1 MATISNSQKFIDF
14 FQDDEVIRE
23 MLERLDINDV
33 NNEESIESSE
43 SVESSESEIDET
55 MLEEYDEEMTI
66 SN

>member
-43 SVESSESEIDET
+43 SEIDET
-55 MLEEYDEEMTI
+55 MLEEYDEEMSI